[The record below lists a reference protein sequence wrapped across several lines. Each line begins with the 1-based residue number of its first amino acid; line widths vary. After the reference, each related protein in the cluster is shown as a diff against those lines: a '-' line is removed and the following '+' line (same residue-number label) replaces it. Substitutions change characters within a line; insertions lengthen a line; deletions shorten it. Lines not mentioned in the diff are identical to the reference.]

1 MKKILIMMLCA
12 GMLAGCAPQV
22 PRDALQLAPG
32 SLQDRQM
39 QTRRF
44 ETTDRAAMLAA
55 ATGVLQ
61 DLGFSLEEAEV
72 PLGVLVGSKKRDAT
86 SVSQYAGAFLLAA
99 LGGGSVPTDSHQT
112 IRVSMVMRE
121 NSRPAGGSAPVQGL
135 TPQER
140 ERIRSDLERNLS
152 AALRKRYSPERS
164 EKVAREAA
172 ESSVA
177 ALENDM
183 KRLLAVQTGGGDS
196 LVRVT
201 CQRIVFDK
209 EGGISRAEQINDPA
223 IYRQFYEK
231 LSKSVFLEA
240 HEI

>member
-1 MKKILIMMLCA
+1 M
-12 GMLAGCAPQV
+12 
-22 PRDALQLAPG
+22 
-32 SLQDRQM
+32 
-39 QTRRF
+39 
-44 ETTDRAAMLAA
+44 
-55 ATGVLQ
+55 
-61 DLGFSLEEAEV
+61 
-72 PLGVLVGSKKRDAT
+72 
-86 SVSQYAGAFLLAA
+86 
-99 LGGGSVPTDSHQT
+99 
-112 IRVSMVMRE
+112 
-121 NSRPAGGSAPVQGL
+121 
-135 TPQER
+135 
-140 ERIRSDLERNLS
+140 
-152 AALRKRYSPERS
+152 
-164 EKVAREAA
+164 AREAA

-201 CQRIVFDK
+201 FQRIVFDN